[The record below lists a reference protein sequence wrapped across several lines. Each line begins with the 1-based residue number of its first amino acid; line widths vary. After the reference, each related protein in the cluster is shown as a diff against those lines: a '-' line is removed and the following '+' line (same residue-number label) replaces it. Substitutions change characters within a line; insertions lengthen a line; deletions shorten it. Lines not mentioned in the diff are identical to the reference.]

1 EPYPKSRAVAMFS
14 KGAEDKLVPFAG
26 VAPRRYMQIFGDRP
40 AFVADAS
47 GKFPTYDRR
56 AAQPL
61 VGQVREDEDQA
72 DRERRAIN
80 ALKKEFRI

>member
-1 EPYPKSRAVAMFS
+1 MFS